1 MSSSCVDIREDLRLC
16 IVDSECLQTPGM
28 TFHTCLKSNE
38 LDIPCKALRTSYFEC
53 RRGWLDMT
61 KRMMGNTPGHGERT
75 EQEEQDKVN
84 KGIYQ
89 VNKQK

>member
-1 MSSSCVDIREDLRLC
+1 MSSSCQDIREDLRLC
-16 IVDSECLQTPGM
+16 IVESECLQAPDM
-28 TFHTCLKSNE
+28 TFHKCIKSKE
-38 LDIPCKALRTSYFEC
+38 LDTQCKALRTAYFEC

-61 KRMMGNTPGHGERT
+61 KRMMGNSPGHGRRT
-75 EQEEQDKVN
+75 EAEEQDKVN